1 MNREIV
7 DIKARSMRNNLLI
20 FNIPES
26 ENEYPE
32 KCVEK
37 VYEILQNKLEI
48 DDASSKMP
56 IERAHR
62 IGRNRRGNPRPIVV
76 KFLRYPDKELVKRS
90 ASKLKGTSIGIGEQ
104 FPKDIADIRKSLYP
118 VLKKAKEEGNKVK
131 LVKDKLY
138 INGQLYYGK

>member
-1 MNREIV
+1 
-7 DIKARSMRNNLLI
+7 MRNNLLI

-62 IGRNRRGNPRPIVV
+62 IGRNRRGNPKPIVV

-90 ASKLKGTSIGIGEQ
+90 ASKV
-104 FPKDIADIRKSLYP
+104 PR
-118 VLKKAKEEGNKVK
+118 
-131 LVKDKLY
+131 
-138 INGQLYYGK
+138 